1 MTFAAALV
9 LARYVCVAFSFPAF
23 SRRIHLLRD
32 GASNAALSATNQ
44 RVEIPTRDVF
54 FFFRFFFYSP
64 FLFQVALSPF
74 LRLLIFPSRL
84 SFSCRLFLLVRY
96 FSHCSP
102 FLLLFLGFS
111 LDVFILFR
119 FGFQVWLDIAKRPP
133 SFCEGGSRKK

>member
-54 FFFRFFFYSP
+54 FSFRFFL
-64 FLFQVALSPF
+64 LFAV
-74 LRLLIFPSRL
+74 
-84 SFSCRLFLLVRY
+84 SFSSCVISVLATTYLPLSSFFLPSLVPSGSVFLSLFPLPSSVPWFQFRRIY
-96 FSHCSP
+96 TFS
-102 FLLLFLGFS
+102 
-111 LDVFILFR
+111 I
-119 FGFQVWLDIAKRPP
+119 WLPGVAPHRQA
-133 SFCEGGSRKK
+133 SA